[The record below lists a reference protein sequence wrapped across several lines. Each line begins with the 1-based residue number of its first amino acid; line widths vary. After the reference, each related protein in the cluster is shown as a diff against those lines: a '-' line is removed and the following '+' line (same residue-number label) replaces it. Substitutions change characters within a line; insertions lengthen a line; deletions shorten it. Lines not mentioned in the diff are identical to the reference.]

1 MCEHLRQYHPEDK
14 APRLDCLRQL
24 AAVDESCQETVELVT
39 LLLEEGVSRTE
50 TVALMEDV

>member
-14 APRLDCLRQL
+14 ALRLDCLRQL

-50 TVALMEDV
+50 TVALMEDA